1 MTTKIYNATA
11 RVLRGIDQI
20 KDKSAK
26 RALLANIR
34 NTINREAGSNLF
46 ALAYIFEKLPEE
58 LLGYRETLNDY
69 EKAILT
75 AVQLYALHQQANEN
89 SVLKLDYNEGEKR
102 QNLGDVLSTLR
113 SDDSKSIDSRFNV
126 MITASNFTQLQNRLR
141 QLIKILKSEKSGIKV
156 DYASLADD
164 LYWFLKNRKAEL
176 KIKWGRSYYKFR
188 KDNEKGENSND
199 KQK

>member
-34 NTINREAGSNLF
+34 NTINRKAGSNLS

-58 LLGYRETLNDY
+58 FLGDSETLNDY

-75 AVQLYALHQQANEN
+75 AVQMYALHQQSNEN

-113 SDDSKSIDSRFNV
+113 SDDSKSLDSRFNA
-126 MITASNFTQLQNRLR
+126 MITASNFTQLQNHLR
-141 QLIKILKSEKSGIKV
+141 QLIKILKSKKSGIKV

-164 LYWFLKNRKAEL
+164 LYWFSKNRKAEL

-188 KDNEKGENSND
+188 KDNEKGEN
-199 KQK
+199 

>member
-1 MTTKIYNATA
+1 MMNKVYNAA
-11 RVLRGIDQI
+11 AIVLRGIDQI

-34 NTINREAGSNLF
+34 NAISREVGSNLS
-46 ALAYIFEKLPEE
+46 ALSYIFEKLPEE
-58 LLGYRETLNDY
+58 FLGSREKLNDY

-75 AVQLYALHQQANEN
+75 AVQMYALHQQSNEN

-113 SDDSKSIDSRFNV
+113 SDDSKSIDSRFNA
-126 MITASNFTQLQNRLR
+126 MITASNFTQLQNHLR
-141 QLIKILKSEKSGIKV
+141 QLIKILKSKKSGIKV
-156 DYASLADD
+156 DYASLAAD
-164 LYWFLKNRKAEL
+164 LYWFLKNQKAEL

-199 KQK
+199 KHN